1 MVGEDGEGCWGSM
14 VGQNQ
19 GRAPEGGG
27 PWLGGSLVAL
37 EL

>member
-1 MVGEDGEGCWGSM
+1 